1 MKGHI
6 NETNGTLNDWQN
18 SVTKMWKRERQGK
31 VQKVSVEA
39 IKTTHQLVSL
49 GAVFRY

>member
-18 SVTKMWKRERQGK
+18 SVTKMWKKRKTRQGTK
-31 VQKVSVEA
+31 GKRGSNKNNPSISQS
-39 IKTTHQLVSL
+39 
-49 GAVFRY
+49 GGRF

>member
-18 SVTKMWKRERQGK
+18 SVTKMWKKRKKRQGTK
-31 VQKVSVEA
+31 DKRGSNKNNPPINQS
-39 IKTTHQLVSL
+39 
-49 GAVFRY
+49 GGRF